1 METKKFFSDIPITD
15 MIRVTSLAN
24 PTTEN
29 VAKALPGRP
38 AQEIAAISALLHG
51 RMAEFEA
58 ALEADSATVIGAAA
72 APTEPLG
79 GDPTAP
85 IAPTEPLTTNPVEAH
100 TELPQPE
107 DIPQTMDAEKRETPE
122 PSEAAEA
129 AEAGGNDWDL
139 QVAAV
144 VAERRRKHR
153 TVNKSDF
160 IRNLELDM
168 LAPYAWGASDEPV
181 GELHVVLVEVEPK
194 KAFLYW
200 EPVEIPDK
208 PVVMYRVIG
217 ADTEQA
223 RSPENGTTMVVTKG
237 TAFEEQLD
245 PLAGM
250 RHYMVWAYAGK
261 TVADIFDAQP
271 VLVGEQALA
280 LPPMD
285 FSIAETGGIVT
296 GTWTPLKGHSNV
308 AVFVRQRGS
317 EEPLDSPIHQ
327 LRVGVDARS
336 FSYTVP
342 VRGATYEFQ
351 VFPEITFG
359 GHTMRGEGS
368 HIETR
373 TISADIEAV
382 ELLSVFP
389 MSKEGKDVIILNW
402 IAPPTGE
409 VKIYLTQSEPAPDL
423 IGKAVDS
430 VYIHDDDALGSTEWI
445 ATIESEP
452 GEEVHRELIWPAG
465 WSQVFCVPVNVVGEQ
480 SLVGHYQA
488 VNRVEN
494 ITEYSLVQR
503 VDSQL
508 ITFDWPDGAQLVEVA
523 CRQGDAKELIEED
536 YRRQGGIRVHLN
548 PFGDEV
554 TLTPKSI
561 YAGLTTKA
569 NPTVINYPGLKTYAY
584 KIDRTEADKNYAVLW
599 VWRVG
604 TEDRHPPQFMLTH
617 NPERFPLYPSDGQPV
632 ELAEIQEN
640 EFGRP
645 GQWMLPSTLPGSQAE
660 ARAQGAGWAA
670 NTQGL
675 TSGYLRLFIRSDDRD
690 AENPGS
696 RIVIDDETIV
706 DLKIN

>member
-1 METKKFFSDIPITD
+1 METTKFFSDIPITD

-38 AQEIAAISALLHG
+38 AQEISAISALLQG
-51 RMAEFEA
+51 RMADFEA
-58 ALEADSATVIGAAA
+58 ALEADPADVIAVVE
-72 APTEPLG
+72 PTEPIAA
-79 GDPTAP
+79 TP
-85 IAPTEPLTTNPVEAH
+85 IAPTEPLTTDPAEPH
-100 TELPQPE
+100 TVVPKPK
-107 DIPQTMDAEKRETPE
+107 DVPQTMDTENPVKPERIEVPEVPEISETE
-122 PSEAAEA
+122 E
-129 AEAGGNDWDL
+129 NDWDI
-139 QVAAV
+139 QIAAII
-144 VAERRRKHR
+144 AEKRRKHR
-153 TVNKSDF
+153 TVNPEDF
-160 IRNLELDM
+160 INSLELDV
-168 LAPYAWGASDEPV
+168 LAPYAWGASEEPV
-181 GELHVVLVEVEPK
+181 GELHVALVEGEPK

-208 PVVMYRVIG
+208 PVVIYRVIG

-237 TAFEEQLD
+237 TAFEEELD
-245 PLAGM
+245 ALAGM
-250 RHYMVWAYAGK
+250 RHYMVWAYAAE
-261 TVADIFDAQP
+261 TVRGILDAQP

-308 AVFVRQRGS
+308 AVFVRQRGI

-430 VYIHDDDALGSTEWI
+430 VYIHDDDALGNTEWI

-523 CRQGDAKELIEED
+523 CRQGDARELIEED

-561 YAGLTTKA
+561 YAGVTTEA
-569 NPTVINYPGLKTYAY
+569 DPTIITYTGLKTYAY
-584 KIDRTEADKNYAVLW
+584 KIDRTEAEKNYAVLW

-617 NPERFPLYPSDGQPV
+617 NPERFPLYSSDGQPV
-632 ELAEIQEN
+632 ELAEIREN

-645 GQWMLPSTLPGSQAE
+645 GQWMLPSALPGSQAE
-660 ARAQGAGWAA
+660 ARAQGACWAA

-690 AENPGS
+690 AETPGS

-706 DLKIN
+706 DLTIN

>member
-122 PSEAAEA
+122 PSEAVEA

-181 GELHVVLVEVEPK
+181 GELHVVLVEGEPK

-237 TAFEEQLD
+237 TAFEEPLD

-342 VRGATYEFQ
+342 VRGATY
-351 VFPEITFG
+351 
-359 GHTMRGEGS
+359 
-368 HIETR
+368 
-373 TISADIEAV
+373 
-382 ELLSVFP
+382 
-389 MSKEGKDVIILNW
+389 
-402 IAPPTGE
+402 
-409 VKIYLTQSEPAPDL
+409 
-423 IGKAVDS
+423 
-430 VYIHDDDALGSTEWI
+430 
-445 ATIESEP
+445 
-452 GEEVHRELIWPAG
+452 
-465 WSQVFCVPVNVVGEQ
+465 
-480 SLVGHYQA
+480 
-488 VNRVEN
+488 
-494 ITEYSLVQR
+494 
-503 VDSQL
+503 
-508 ITFDWPDGAQLVEVA
+508 
-523 CRQGDAKELIEED
+523 
-536 YRRQGGIRVHLN
+536 
-548 PFGDEV
+548 
-554 TLTPKSI
+554 
-561 YAGLTTKA
+561 
-569 NPTVINYPGLKTYAY
+569 
-584 KIDRTEADKNYAVLW
+584 
-599 VWRVG
+599 
-604 TEDRHPPQFMLTH
+604 
-617 NPERFPLYPSDGQPV
+617 
-632 ELAEIQEN
+632 
-640 EFGRP
+640 
-645 GQWMLPSTLPGSQAE
+645 
-660 ARAQGAGWAA
+660 
-670 NTQGL
+670 
-675 TSGYLRLFIRSDDRD
+675 
-690 AENPGS
+690 
-696 RIVIDDETIV
+696 
-706 DLKIN
+706 